1 MEAFASSHPRL
12 GAPLR
17 SCVTGPGRHDRDEGE
32 EHGLRDEDAAVLAM
46 TGIVFGCRR
55 SDTVRIGLRRLI
67 VLELLA
73 MTAGFIADL
82 GG

>member
-1 MEAFASSHPRL
+1 
-12 GAPLR
+12 
-17 SCVTGPGRHDRDEGE
+17 
-32 EHGLRDEDAAVLAM
+32 M
-46 TGIVFGCRR
+46 TGTVFGCRR
-55 SDTVRIGLRRLI
+55 ANIVRIGLRCRV